1 MLVRLK
7 YTYKKQLKIYLREFK
22 QEQHF
27 KNYLKS
33 RQNKTS
39 NLEYTILKK
48 I

>member
-1 MLVRLK
+1 MLVKLH

-22 QEQHF
+22 TEQHF

-39 NLEYTILKK
+39 KLEYKILKK